1 MEGWE
6 TGVWLQDTC
15 SHFGGWPVLLD
26 AIVGIRGAWPLFL
39 VTGNTEF
46 LAWAYQVTIAS
57 LQRAEEEEEALDRD
71 TGLFLGCSSFLE
83 SNSGYPE
90 EYGMYVCMCVG
101 LSIGLDAVCL
111 TMCTISSITHIL
123 IYMSIYFS
131 KQKWWR

>member
-1 MEGWE
+1 M
-6 TGVWLQDTC
+6 GV
-15 SHFGGWPVLLD
+15 
-26 AIVGIRGAWPLFL
+26 RGASWPLFL

-57 LQRAEEEEEALDRD
+57 LQWAEEEEEALDRD

-131 KQKWWR
+131 KRKWWR